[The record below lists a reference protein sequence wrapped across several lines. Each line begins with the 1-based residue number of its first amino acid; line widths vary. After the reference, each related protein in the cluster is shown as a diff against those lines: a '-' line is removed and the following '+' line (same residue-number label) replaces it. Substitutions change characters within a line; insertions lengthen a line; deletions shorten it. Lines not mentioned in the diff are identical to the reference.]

1 MSCVNCNKC
10 HRVATVDITG
20 IITLVNEPTDLRN
33 EDRFCFFI
41 PRSLSIP
48 NIASDTPVTISI
60 NGAVVEVRDRFGN
73 PMTINDIRGGLF
85 YNGYYGTE
93 GVAHVQVVNIPR
105 CRCRV

>member
-10 HRVATVDITG
+10 HRVATIDITG

-60 NGAVVEVRDRFGN
+60 NGSVVEVRDRFGN

>member
-10 HRVATVDITG
+10 HRVATIDITG

>member
-10 HRVATVDITG
+10 HRVATIDISG

-48 NIASDTPVTISI
+48 DIASDTPVTISI
-60 NGAVVEVRDRFGN
+60 NGAAVEVRDRFGN

-105 CRCRV
+105 RRCRV

>member
-10 HRVATVDITG
+10 HRVATIDITG

-60 NGAVVEVRDRFGN
+60 NGAAVEVRDRFGN

>member
-10 HRVATVDITG
+10 HRVATIDITG
-20 IITLVNEPTDLRN
+20 NITLVNEPTDLRN

-48 NIASDTPVTISI
+48 DIASDTPVTISI
-60 NGAVVEVRDRFGN
+60 NGAAVEVRDRFGN

-93 GVAHVQVVNIPR
+93 GTVHVQVVNIPR

>member
-10 HRVATVDITG
+10 HRVATIDITG

-48 NIASDTPVTISI
+48 DIASDTPVTISI
-60 NGAVVEVRDRFGN
+60 NGAAVEVRDRFGN

-93 GVAHVQVVNIPR
+93 GVAHVQVVNIPC
-105 CRCRV
+105 CRSRV

>member
-10 HRVATVDITG
+10 HRVATIDIIG

-48 NIASDTPVTISI
+48 NIASNTPVTISI
-60 NGAVVEVRDRFGN
+60 NGVAVEVRDRFGN

-93 GVAHVQVVNIPR
+93 GVTHVQVVNIPR

>member
-10 HRVATVDITG
+10 HRVATIDITG

-48 NIASDTPVTISI
+48 DIASDTPVIISI
-60 NGAVVEVRDRFGN
+60 NGAAVEVRDRFGN

-105 CRCRV
+105 CRYRV

>member
-10 HRVATVDITG
+10 HRVATIDITG

-48 NIASDTPVTISI
+48 DIASDTPVTISI
-60 NGAVVEVRDRFGN
+60 NGAAVEVRDRFGN
-73 PMTINDIRGGLF
+73 PMTIDNIRGGLF
-85 YNGYYGTE
+85 YSGYYGTE
-93 GVAHVQVVNIPR
+93 GIPHVQVVNTPR
-105 CRCRV
+105 CRSRV

>member
-10 HRVATVDITG
+10 HRVATIDITG

-48 NIASDTPVTISI
+48 NIASDTPVTINI